1 MESGTI
7 TLKDGCTASFN
18 YFISPVT
25 VNCGMRQLT
34 SFNFRTHDPRAALD
48 RWGQL
53 TYTTGDALKEH
64 FLEAAPAIISH
75 ITDSVRSALIV
86 MSDRVFLRGV
96 NNMYIGNIMYTM
108 HLMHIIEANN
118 IGSYT
123 TSHSVRNVTYGV
135 DEHII
140 KCMCWVPPNRERH
153 IISKGVIAITPK
165 IKKESRIISVY
176 KNLCKEVLAS
186 MRVK

>member
-1 MESGTI
+1 METGTI
-7 TLKDGCTASFN
+7 ELKDGCTASFN
-18 YFISPVT
+18 YLISPVT
-25 VNCGMRQLT
+25 ANCGMRQLT

-96 NNMYIGNIMYTM
+96 NNMYIGGVMYTM

>member
-7 TLKDGCTASFN
+7 TLKDGCIAEFN
-18 YFISPVT
+18 YLISLVMA
-25 VNCGMRQLT
+25 NCGMRQLT
-34 SFNFRTHDPRAALD
+34 SFNFRTYAPRGPYD
-48 RWGQL
+48 QWGGQV
-53 TYTTGDALKEH
+53 YTSGDALKEH

-75 ITDSVRSALIV
+75 ITERARVSLIV
-86 MSDRVFLRGV
+86 MSDRIFERNVDNIYIGK
-96 NNMYIGNIMYTM
+96 NMYTR

-123 TSHSVRNVTYGV
+123 TSHSVRNLTYGV

>member
-18 YFISPVT
+18 YLISPVMA
-25 VNCGMRQLT
+25 NCGMRQLT
-34 SFNFRTHDPRAALD
+34 SFNFRTNSPKGPYNQ
-48 RWGQL
+48 WGDVV
-53 TYTTGDALKEH
+53 YTSGDALKEH

-75 ITDSVRSALIV
+75 IRDRARVSLIV
-86 MSDRVFLRGV
+86 MSDRIFERGV
-96 NNMYIGNIMYTM
+96 SNVYIGNSMYTK
-108 HLMHIIEANN
+108 HLMHIIEENN

-123 TSHSVRNVTYGV
+123 TSHSVRNLTYGI

-140 KCMCWVPPNRERH
+140 KCMCWVPPGKEKH
-153 IISKGVIAITPK
+153 ILSKGVIATTPK
-165 IKKESRIISVY
+165 IRKESRLISGY
-176 KNLCKEVLAS
+176 NNFCKEVLAS

>member
-1 MESGTI
+1 METGTI
-7 TLKDGCTASFN
+7 ELKDGCTASFN
-18 YFISPVT
+18 YLISPVT
-25 VNCGMRQLT
+25 ANCGMRQLT
-34 SFNFRTHDPRAALD
+34 SFNFRTRDPRAALD
-48 RWGQL
+48 VWGAQV
-53 TYTTGDALKEH
+53 YTSGDALKEH

-86 MSDRVFLRGV
+86 MSDRVFRGGV
-96 NNMYIGNIMYTM
+96 DNMYIGNGMYTM

-153 IISKGVIAITPK
+153 IISNGVIATTPK
-165 IKKESRIISVY
+165 IRKESRIISWY

>member
-7 TLKDGCTASFN
+7 QLKDGCIATFN
-18 YFISPVT
+18 YLISPVT
-25 VNCGMRQLT
+25 ANCGMRQLT
-34 SFNFRTHDPRAALD
+34 SFSFRTHDPRAALD
-48 RWGQL
+48 VWGQR

-75 ITDSVRSALIV
+75 ITDSVRSSLIV

-123 TSHSVRNVTYGV
+123 TSHSVRNLTYGI

-140 KCMCWVPPNRERH
+140 KCMCWVPPSREKH
-153 IISKGVIAITPK
+153 ILSKGVIATTRK
-165 IKKESRIISVY
+165 IRKESRIISGY
-176 KNLCKEVLAS
+176 KNLCKKVLAS
-186 MRVK
+186 MRVE

>member
-7 TLKDGCTASFN
+7 TLKDGRIAEFN
-18 YFISPVT
+18 YLISGVMA
-25 VNCGMRQLT
+25 NCGMRQLT
-34 SFNFRTHDPRAALD
+34 SFNFRTYPPKGPYNQ
-48 RWGQL
+48 WGDVV
-53 TYTTGDALKEH
+53 YTSGDALKEH

-75 ITDSVRSALIV
+75 IAAQARVSLIV
-86 MSDRVFLRGV
+86 MSDRIFERGV
-96 NNMYIGNIMYTM
+96 NNMYIGNSMCTK
-108 HLMHIIEANN
+108 HLMHIIEENN

-123 TSHSVRNVTYGV
+123 TSHSVRNLTYGI

-140 KCMCWVPPNRERH
+140 KCMCWVPPNREKH
-153 IISKGVIAITPK
+153 ILSKGVIATTRK
-165 IKKESRIISVY
+165 IRKESRIISGY